1 MLKPP
6 PIQQSCVVPYFL
18 GVPGLEIA
26 LITSRNTGRWIVPK
40 GTVEPN
46 MTPQAS
52 AAKEALEEAGLL
64 GEPGRESLGEYFY
77 SKFDQVYRV
86 QIFPFQVTRALDDWD
101 EKHFRR
107 RVWVSAEEA
116 IERITE
122 AAVQEAI
129 RQMTDTLE
137 WPGVPA

>member
-1 MLKPP
+1 MINPP
-6 PIQQSCVVPYFL
+6 PVEQSCVVPFRIK
-18 GVPGLEIA
+18 GKELEIA

-64 GEPGRESLGEYFY
+64 GEPGTKALGEYFY
-77 SKFDQVYRV
+77 TKFDQVHRV
-86 QIFPFQVTRALDDWD
+86 QIFSLEVTRALDDWD

-107 RVWVSAEEA
+107 RVWVSGGEA
-116 IERITE
+116 IDRINE
-122 AAVQEAI
+122 LAVQEAI
-129 RQMTDTLE
+129 QQLMNGRS
-137 WPGVPA
+137 

>member
-1 MLKPP
+1 VIKQQ
-6 PIQQSCVVPYFL
+6 PIQQSAVVPYR
-18 GVPGLEIA
+18 PAKSGLEIA

-64 GEPGRESLGEYFY
+64 GEPGADVLGEYFY
-77 SKFDQVYRV
+77 SKFDQVHRV
-86 QIFPFQVTRALDDWD
+86 EIFALRVTQALDEWD

-107 RVWVSAEEA
+107 RVWVDGG
-116 IERITE
+116 
-122 AAVQEAI
+122 EAI
-129 RQMTDTLE
+129 RRINELAVQAVIRQLI
-137 WPGVPA
+137 GQAR